1 MYKIFPLMVLHVTRI
16 YLSDHR
22 KNLNQDNWVLAGQKY
37 EYFQGRAYIAFE
49 CTMRTR
55 GRNVDKVQQ
64 NDILYHVIESF
75 SISLFLYL
83 IIAR

>member
-37 EYFQGRAYIAFE
+37 EFFQKKYI
-49 CTMRTR
+49 TSKGSIRT
-55 GRNVDKVQQ
+55 
-64 NDILYHVIESF
+64 
-75 SISLFLYL
+75 
-83 IIAR
+83 